1 MTVHLELSE
10 TMRDLHLR
18 MHRLL
23 NQTLKGQGV
32 SLAQLK
38 LLHFIER
45 GRSVRAIDI
54 SDAFGFAPRTVT
66 EAVDA
71 LERDG
76 LARRD
81 PDPNDRRAKRIS
93 ITDKGSD
100 IIRDADPSRQAF
112 ASNVFGVL
120 TKAEE
125 AELIRLLQML
135 NTRLVELGAPNPYGD
150 GEPSAAKSV

>member
-10 TMRDLHLR
+10 AMRDLHLR
-18 MHRLL
+18 MHRML
-23 NQTLKGQGV
+23 NQTLKGQGA
-32 SLAQLK
+32 SLAQSK

-45 GRSVRAIDI
+45 GQSVRSIDI

-81 PDPNDRRAKRIS
+81 PDPKDRRAKRIS
-93 ITDKGSD
+93 ITERG
-100 IIRDADPSRQAF
+100 RNVLRETDPSRQAF
-112 ASNVFGVL
+112 ASSVFGVL
-120 TKAEE
+120 TPAEE
-125 AELIRLLQML
+125 AELVRLLQML
-135 NTRLVELGAPNPYGD
+135 NARLVEMGAPNPYGD
-150 GEPSAAKSV
+150 GEPAGRSG